1 MWTYKYRSC
10 GLRRARVISS
20 EPTTHEHVHHQ
31 YHRHGYGC
39 PQPMLLS
46 RSEQPPE
53 FALGLLW
60 GRPLTQLQ
68 SLTKTD
74 SGITVTYSLVLLKTP
89 WPLRVFSFP
98 SELSQLFRCP
108 GNFELSTILGPC
120 KMVLPNP

>member
-1 MWTYKYRSC
+1 
-10 GLRRARVISS
+10 
-20 EPTTHEHVHHQ
+20 
-31 YHRHGYGC
+31 
-39 PQPMLLS
+39 MLLS

-74 SGITVTYSLVLLKTP
+74 SEITVTHPLVLLKTP
-89 WPLRVFSFP
+89 WPLRVFRFP

-108 GNFELSTILGPC
+108 GNFELSTILGAC
-120 KMVLPNP
+120 KEVLRKP